1 MDGKKVVQFTRD
13 DAYKILDTINYW
25 TTSADSKATGIL
37 SFLGIFLTIL
47 FATETV
53 EKIAERI
60 RAIFVENEYFL
71 GISVVFSLTV
81 CVFGLILLLSVLT
94 PKIINLPKTK
104 KRHVCKSHGSVMFY
118 GSIASL
124 SYDEYVSKVKNICD
138 MDDIILRDLLFQ
150 IHSAAIICDKK
161 MKSLK
166 YGIPLFF
173 FGLILFVVLMT
184 AF

>member
-71 GISVVFSLTV
+71 GILVVFSLTV
-81 CVFGLILLLSVLT
+81 CVFGLIFLLSVFT

-104 KRHVCKSHGSVMFY
+104 K
-118 GSIASL
+118 
-124 SYDEYVSKVKNICD
+124 
-138 MDDIILRDLLFQ
+138 
-150 IHSAAIICDKK
+150 
-161 MKSLK
+161 
-166 YGIPLFF
+166 
-173 FGLILFVVLMT
+173 
-184 AF
+184 